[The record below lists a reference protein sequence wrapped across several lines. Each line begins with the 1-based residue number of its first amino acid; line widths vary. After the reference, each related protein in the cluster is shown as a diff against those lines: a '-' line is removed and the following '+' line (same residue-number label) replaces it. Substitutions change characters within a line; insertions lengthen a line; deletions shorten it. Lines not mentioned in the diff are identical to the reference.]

1 MLTLAPGVTL
11 WDSGE
16 FLAAIHALGIPHPPG
31 TPLYVLLGNVWSL
44 LFADL
49 FGFARAINL
58 LSAVC
63 TALGCGILANLF
75 AKWTGDD
82 FGATAA
88 GIVAGLM
95 STVWMSATETE
106 VYGVALLFGCLILW
120 AGDRA
125 GERSDMRWSL
135 LTAYLAGLAWS
146 LHLTALLVLPS
157 AILLVFTTHDGYFAV
172 PVGRRHVDG
181 RRETHSFA
189 KLMRASIIVAVLG
202 IAGTVGVF
210 IAMLSLARGFKATL
224 VASGSNDNAIVMRA
238 GATSEMMSGIPLE
251 HIKIMQ
257 DAPGVA
263 RGDAGPLVT
272 SEVVVVA
279 PFPLRSTGT
288 DANVQVRGVSA
299 NVLTIRKNTKVAQGR
314 MFEPGLSEL
323 VVGKNA
329 NTTYS
334 GLTVGNTVDFGGGH
348 WRVVGVFDAGGSAF
362 DSEVWC
368 DARVLDDVYKR
379 PSNVFQSVTVHL
391 TSPDA
396 LQQFKDSVTADPRLN
411 VDVSREID
419 YYSKQSTRM
428 TQLITILGGLV
439 ASVMAI
445 GAIFG
450 ALNTMYSAVAE
461 RGREIATMRAL
472 GFGGAAV
479 VFSFLIE
486 ALLISFIGGA
496 IGAVAVLPLNG
507 LTTGAMNWQ
516 TFSHLAFAF
525 KITPGLL
532 LAGII
537 FALLMGL
544 FGGLPPAMRAAW
556 RPVAVALREL

>member
-1 MLTLAPGVTL
+1 M
-11 WDSGE
+11 
-16 FLAAIHALGIPHPPG
+16 AIPVVYNLRS
-31 TPLYVLLGNVWSL
+31 VK
-44 LFADL
+44 
-49 FGFARAINL
+49 ARWT
-58 LSAVC
+58 SA
-63 TALGCGILANLF
+63 
-75 AKWTGDD
+75 
-82 FGATAA
+82 
-88 GIVAGLM
+88 
-95 STVWMSATETE
+95 
-106 VYGVALLFGCLILW
+106 
-120 AGDRA
+120 
-125 GERSDMRWSL
+125 
-135 LTAYLAGLAWS
+135 
-146 LHLTALLVLPS
+146 
-157 AILLVFTTHDGYFAV
+157 
-172 PVGRRHVDG
+172 
-181 RRETHSFA
+181 
-189 KLMRASIIVAVLG
+189 IVAVLG

-461 RGREIATMRAL
+461 RGPRNRYHARL
-472 GFGGAAV
+472 GIRRRRGSIF
-479 VFSFLIE
+479 
-486 ALLISFIGGA
+486 
-496 IGAVAVLPLNG
+496 VLD
-507 LTTGAMNWQ
+507 
-516 TFSHLAFAF
+516 
-525 KITPGLL
+525 
-532 LAGII
+532 
-537 FALLMGL
+537 
-544 FGGLPPAMRAAW
+544 
-556 RPVAVALREL
+556 